1 MCVGWQKSKKKDANA
16 NVDGGCECECVY
28 VNVSVPGYALMQLM
42 SMLRMWRRGNVWARA
57 LRRQPNKRNENNLF
71 SNFTI

>member
-1 MCVGWQKSKKKDANA
+1 MCVGWQKSKKKDANV
-16 NVDGGCECECVY
+16 NVYVC

-42 SMLRMWRRGNVWARA
+42 SMLRMWGRGNVWARA